1 MYVALRPTC
10 SDVEM
15 TRKDL
20 LSMRHLWPFHR
31 TQRQESLNR
40 EPIPSSLSLTFHDEE
55 GRRHRTDAPY
65 LLPKDDQELQR
76 LDYQHYIFR
85 HILQGNTFAPVDAR
99 LKKGGNVLDVGC
111 GTGRW
116 GCEIAS
122 LYQQTRVIGLD
133 LEDIAHSAALPRNV
147 QFQRGNVLTGLPF
160 AAQQFLYVHQRLLI
174 AGIPLAQ
181 WPFVIR
187 DLQRVTALGG
197 WVELVEMGTQFH
209 QTGAATQQ
217 FLTWFA
223 AISQTRG
230 IDASN
235 AAQIGTFLHEAG
247 FSQVKAKTDVIPVG
261 KWGGRIGNLLAQDI
275 LAGWPSMRPLAHT
288 LLGVPPAQFDAV
300 IGQLETEWN
309 TLQTTYE
316 VYFACG
322 QR

>member
-1 MYVALRPTC
+1 MWY
-10 SDVEM
+10 
-15 TRKDL
+15 
-20 LSMRHLWPFHR
+20 LWPFHR
-31 TQRQESLNR
+31 ARRRKPLIKEPMSASL
-40 EPIPSSLSLTFHDEE
+40 PLTFHDEE

-65 LLPKDDQELQR
+65 LLPKDDQEIRR

-85 HILQGNTFAPVDAR
+85 HILQGNTFAPVDDR

-133 LEDIAHSAALPRNV
+133 LEDIARTTSLPRNV

-160 AAQQFLYVHQRLLI
+160 TAQQFTYVHQRLLI

-181 WPFVIR
+181 WPFVIKE
-187 DLQRVTALGG
+187 LQRVTTLGG

-217 FLTWFA
+217 FLAWFA
-223 AISQTRG
+223 AISKTRG

-235 AAQIGTFLHEAG
+235 AARIGTFLHEAG

-261 KWGGRIGNLLAQDI
+261 KWGGHIGNLLAQDI

>member
-1 MYVALRPTC
+1 MW
-10 SDVEM
+10 
-15 TRKDL
+15 
-20 LSMRHLWPFHR
+20 HLWPFHR
-31 TQRQESLNR
+31 TQRHEPLIR
-40 EPIPSSLSLTFHDEE
+40 EPMSPSLPLTFHDEE

-65 LLPKDDQELQR
+65 LLPKDDQEIR
-76 LDYQHYIFR
+76 RIDYQHYIFR
-85 HILQGNTFAPVDAR
+85 HILRGNTFAPVHDR

-122 LYQQTRVIGLD
+122 QYQLIRVIGLD
-133 LEDIAHSAALPRNV
+133 LEDISHTTALPRNV
-147 QFQRGNVLTGLPF
+147 QFQRGNVLIGLPF

-181 WPFVIR
+181 WPFVISE
-187 DLQRVTALGG
+187 LHRVTQRGG
-197 WVELVEMGTQFH
+197 WIELIEMGTQFH
-209 QTGAATQQ
+209 HTGAATKQ
-217 FLTWFA
+217 FLAWFA

-235 AAQIGTFLHEAG
+235 AARIGAFLQEAG
-247 FSQVKAKTDVIPVG
+247 CSQVKAKTDVIPVG

-322 QR
+322 QV